1 MIRSLY
7 NEFMETSIIIR
18 VKNERNNLEKLFKIL
33 KSQTYQDFELIIVND
48 SSTDES
54 ERVVF
59 DFFPKDRVRIVNIEK
74 FSYPK
79 ACNLGAEKAKGKY
92 LVYLSA
98 HSFPISNTWLA
109 DGLSNFEN
117 KNVAGVFAYP
127 IPGKDSTLAEKISGF
142 PNKIKKGGHLGNTNS
157 IIRKDL
163 WEKHKFDE
171 GLIISEDYEWSLYWE
186 KKDFK
191 IINDPKLR
199 VYHSH
204 HLGFLGIIKRQLK
217 WKKSREIVNKKFKN

>member
-1 MIRSLY
+1 M
-7 NEFMETSIIIR
+7 NVSIIIR
-18 VKNERNNLEKLFKIL
+18 VKNERLNLEKLFAIL
-33 KSQTYQDFELIIVND
+33 KNQTNQDFEIIVVNNN
-48 SSTDES
+48 STDGS
-54 ERVVF
+54 EKVVL
-59 DFFPKDRVRIVNIEK
+59 DFFPKDRVCVVDIK
-74 FSYPK
+74 DFSYPR

-117 KNVAGVFAYP
+117 EKVAGVFAFP
-127 IPGKDSTLAEKISGF
+127 IPGKDSTLAEKISGI
-142 PNKIKKGGHLGNTNS
+142 PNKIKRGGYLGNTNS

-171 GLIISEDYEWSLYWE
+171 GLIGSEDYEWSLYWE
-186 KKDFK
+186 KKGFSV
-191 IINDPKLR
+191 INEPKFQ

-204 HLGFLGIIKRQLK
+204 HLRFLGLIKRQLK
-217 WKKSREIVNKKFKN
+217 WKKQTEEINNKFKT

>member
-1 MIRSLY
+1 
-7 NEFMETSIIIR
+7 METSIIIR
-18 VKNERNNLEKLFKIL
+18 VKNERENLKKLFDIL
-33 KSQTYQDFELIIVND
+33 KNQTYQDFEIVIINNN
-48 SSTDES
+48 STDGS

-59 DFFPKDRVRIVNIEK
+59 DFLPKDRVQIIEISN

-117 KNVAGVFAYP
+117 NNVAGAFAFP
-127 IPGKDSTLAEKISGF
+127 IPGKDSTFAEKISGF
-142 PNKIKKGGHLGNTNS
+142 SNKTKKSGHLGNTNS

-171 GLIISEDYEWSLYWE
+171 GLIGSEDYEWSLYWE
-186 KKDFK
+186 KKGFK
-191 IINDPKLR
+191 VINDPRLR

-204 HLGFLGIIKRQLK
+204 HLGFLGIIKRKLK
-217 WKKSREIVNKKFKN
+217 WKKQREEINKKFET

>member
-1 MIRSLY
+1 MNVSV
-7 NEFMETSIIIR
+7 IIR
-18 VKNERNNLEKLFKIL
+18 VKNERENLKKLFTIL
-33 KSQTYQDFELIIVND
+33 KNQTNQDFEIVIVNNN
-48 SSTDES
+48 STDGS

-59 DFFPKDRVRIVNIEK
+59 DFLPKDRVQIIEISN

-79 ACNLGAEKAKGKY
+79 ACNLGAEVTQGKY
-92 LVYLSA
+92 LVYISA
-98 HSFPISNTWLA
+98 HSYPISETWLE
-109 DGLSNFEN
+109 DGLSNFKDE
-117 KNVAGVFAYP
+117 KIAGVFAYP
-127 IPGKDSTLAEKISGF
+127 IPGKDSTIAEKISGI

-171 GLIISEDYEWSLYWE
+171 GLISSEDYEWSLYWE
-186 KKDFK
+186 KKGFK

-204 HLGFLGIIKRQLK
+204 HLGFLGIIKRHIK
-217 WKKSREIVNKKFKN
+217 WRKERRLINNKLTSI